1 MITKRNYIDLLQNRL
16 NGGNTPRDLRK
27 MYNRGTITKLV
38 NMVFTDVA
46 INNPDA
52 AADMAIPYT
61 YTPTTDAS
69 GYYIT
74 LNPMSIA
81 GSQTI
86 FQIQDDKN
94 DYHIQDKV
102 MANAIR
108 VLRGTNKYGAILF
121 GTKLRFNTQ
130 PQGDV
135 VVTLVPN
142 VYQMGDDDILYAGEL
157 GDSGETKVFQLCLQ
171 LLKTPEFQ
179 DELNNNAV
187 DAQQGR

>member
-1 MITKRNYIDLLQNRL
+1 MV
-16 NGGNTPRDLRK
+16 RDTRK
-27 MYNRGTITKLV
+27 MYGRGTITKLV
-38 NMVFTDVA
+38 NMVYADVA

-61 YTPTTDAS
+61 YTPTSDST
-69 GYYIT
+69 GYYVN
-74 LNPMSIA
+74 LSPMSI
-81 GSQTI
+81 GGTQTI
-86 FQIQDDKN
+86 FQINDDKN

-108 VLRGTNKYGAILF
+108 GLRGSNKYGAILF

-135 VVTLVPN
+135 TVTLVPN
-142 VYQMGDDDILYAGEL
+142 VYQMSDDDILYAGEL
-157 GDSGETKVFQLCLQ
+157 GDSGETRIFQLCLQ

>member
-16 NGGNTPRDLRK
+16 NGGNTPRDKRK
-27 MYNRGTITKLV
+27 MYGRGTITKLV
-38 NMVFTDVA
+38 NMVFADVS
-46 INNPDA
+46 INNPEA

-61 YTPTTDAS
+61 YTPAMDAT

-74 LNPMSIA
+74 LSPMSI
-81 GSQTI
+81 GGTQTI
-86 FQIQDDKN
+86 FQIQDEKN

-108 VLRGTNKYGAILF
+108 VMRGTNKYGAILF

-130 PQGDV
+130 PQSDV
-135 VVTLVPN
+135 TVTLIPN
-142 VYQMGDDDILYAGEL
+142 IYQMADDDILYAGEL
-157 GDSGETKVFQLCLQ
+157 GDSGEVKIFQLCMQMLQ
-171 LLKTPEFQ
+171 TPEFQ

-187 DAQQGR
+187 DAQQR